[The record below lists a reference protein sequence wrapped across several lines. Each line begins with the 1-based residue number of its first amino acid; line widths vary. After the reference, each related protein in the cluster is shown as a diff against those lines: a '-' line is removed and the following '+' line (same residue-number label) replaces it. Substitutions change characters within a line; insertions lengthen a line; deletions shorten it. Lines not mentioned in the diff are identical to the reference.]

1 MKYLT
6 KSEQEERKYLLE
18 VAKVK
23 MDYSKHG
30 ATLFTT
36 ILGGQVALTGS
47 LFKENPNI
55 EYAGYAMIL
64 MLAAAISA
72 FSFSEG
78 VIRVLESQL
87 SCAKTS
93 PNKKIFNLNNWET
106 VKSIFGAFFVIS
118 SMYIYLV
125 FALDKELFSAW

>member
-1 MKYLT
+1 MKHLT

-36 ILGGQVALTGS
+36 ILGGQVALAGS

-55 EYAGYAMIL
+55 EYAGYAMVL
-64 MLAAAISA
+64 MLLASLLA

-87 SCAKTS
+87 SYAKTR
-93 PNKKIFNLNNWET
+93 PKKKIFNLANWET
-106 VKSIFGAFFVIS
+106 VKSIFGALFVMS

-125 FALDKELFSAW
+125 FALQKELFSAW